1 MMPPVT
7 PGKAAMR
14 QLRSM
19 ESLQGLQNEVLE
31 AVARGEPLV
40 AVMERLCRRAEE
52 IAPDS
57 VCSVI
62 AIEDGTRLLPLAA
75 PSLPA
80 SYGAALRGVATG
92 PRVGS
97 CGTAAY
103 LGEPVEVTDIENDP
117 LWDGYRDLVAPLGL
131 RACWSSPITARDG
144 RIIGTFGFYYR
155 TPRGPDALERQ
166 IVATCVHLCAIAI
179 EHEEVSARNHRLA
192 HFDTLTDLPNRL
204 SFNEAIARMSTPPIA
219 PFGLM
224 LIDIDNLKAVN
235 DTMGHAVGDA
245 LIETVG
251 RRLADVVGE
260 GMPCRIGGD
269 EFAVLLP
276 DCAKAIRLRSAAL
289 GILAAMASPFEHE
302 GHSIVPSVT
311 IGAALA
317 GEDGADAVTLRQNA
331 DFALYHAKA
340 TRRGGYVRFKDGL
353 RSAMTHRIQTLRMV
367 DDALADGRIIPWYQ
381 PVVRI
386 DTGEVVGLE
395 ALARMQL
402 EDGSVVSAG
411 EFQEALLDPN
421 ISYRVTSEMLAAI
434 ATDMDQWRRDGVNFQ
449 HVGLNV
455 TAADFQK
462 GDLVQRITRCFERID
477 LSPRHLIV
485 EVTEQVF
492 MGGRGDGVARIMEA
506 LRARGIL
513 VALDDFGTG
522 FASLTHLLDFPVDV
536 IKVDRAFVAGLEI
549 GARSSV
555 IVEALI
561 GIARKLGMKIIA
573 EGIETEGQADRLLD
587 MGCRHGQGFRYS
599 RPVPAPVVA
608 ELIRR
613 SGKVQAAGEARP
625 PAGSRVIASAA

>member
-1 MMPPVT
+1 MIAQIT
-7 PGKAAMR
+7 PGDAAMR
-14 QLRSM
+14 ELGSM

-31 AVARGEPLV
+31 AVARGEPLI
-40 AVMERLCRRAEE
+40 AVMEQLCRLVEE
-52 IAPDS
+52 IAPDV
-57 VCSVI
+57 VCSVV
-62 AIEDGTRLLPLAA
+62 AVEDGTRLVPLAA
-75 PSLPA
+75 PSLPP
-80 SYGAALRGVATG
+80 SYGEALCGAQAG
-92 PRVGS
+92 PCAGS
-97 CGTAAY
+97 CGTAIHR
-103 LGEPVEVTDIENDP
+103 GEPVEVTDIATDP
-117 LWDGYRDLVAPLGL
+117 LWDGHRDLVIALGL

-144 RIIGTFGFYYR
+144 RIVGSFAFYYR
-155 TPRGPDALERQ
+155 TTRGPDALERR

-192 HFDTLTDLPNRL
+192 YFDTLTDLPNRL
-204 SFNEAIARMSTPPIA
+204 SFNEAIARMSAAPIA

-224 LIDIDNLKAVN
+224 LIDIDNLKTIN
-235 DTMGHAVGDA
+235 DTLGHAVGDA

-251 RRLADVVGE
+251 RRLAEVVGE
-260 GMPCRIGGD
+260 GMPARIGGD

-276 DCAKAIRLRSAAL
+276 DCGKAIRLRSAAL
-289 GILAAMASPFEHE
+289 GILAAMAPAFEHD

-317 GEDGADAVTLRQNA
+317 GEDGSDAVTLRQNA

-353 RSAMTHRIQTLRMV
+353 RSAMTNRIQTLRTV
-367 DDALADGRIIPWYQ
+367 DKALAGGRIIPWYQ
-381 PVVRI
+381 PVIRI

-395 ALARMQL
+395 ALARMRL
-402 EDGSVVSAG
+402 DDGSIVSAG
-411 EFQEALLDPN
+411 EFQEALLDPKV
-421 ISYRVTSEMLAAI
+421 SYRITGEMLAAI
-434 ATDMDQWRRDGVNFQ
+434 AADMDRWRRDRINFQ

-462 GDLVQRITRCFERID
+462 GDLVQRIARCFDRID

-536 IKVDRAFVAGLEI
+536 IKVDKSFVAGLET

-555 IVEALI
+555 IVEALV
-561 GIARKLGMKIIA
+561 GIAQKLGMKIIA
-573 EGIETEGQADRLLD
+573 EGIETEGQADRLLA

-599 RPVPAPVVA
+599 RPVPAPIVA
-608 ELIRR
+608 GLIRR
-613 SGKVQAAGEARP
+613 FGQVPAAAGVR
-625 PAGSRVIASAA
+625 PAGKSVIASAA